1 VVVCYGNGVEFWV
14 FVMVS
19 LLLQHYIRLLN
30 WIVRKLEDI
39 VTYPEDYLLASE
51 LRQLQKLYWT
61 GKDKLEIAELFLQ
74 DNPKVHPELVYLAI
88 DKLAEQNGGLSY
100 IDRFLATL
108 G

>member
-1 VVVCYGNGVEFWV
+1 
-14 FVMVS
+14 MAS
-19 LLLQHYIRLLN
+19 LLLQHYVRCYN
-30 WIVRKLEDI
+30 WIVKKLEDI
-39 VTYPEDYLLASE
+39 ISYPEDYMLPSE

-108 G
+108 D